1 MKEERI
7 EGDGLGIWNSF
18 GLTACV
24 NPEEELGDLGQSFRA
39 SGTKVRVQGSL
50 KVWFLA

>member
-18 GLTACV
+18 GLIACV

-39 SGTKVRVQGSL
+39 PSYRVLIGY
-50 KVWFLA
+50 